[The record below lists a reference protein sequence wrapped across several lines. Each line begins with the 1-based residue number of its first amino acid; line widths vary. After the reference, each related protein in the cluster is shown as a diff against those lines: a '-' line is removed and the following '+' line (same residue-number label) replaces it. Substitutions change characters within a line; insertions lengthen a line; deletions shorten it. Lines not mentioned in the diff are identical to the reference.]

1 MRAELEDRFGPLPRE
16 ATHLLNVVTLR
27 SAARVLRVERLDV
40 RKSRATIAFAR
51 GTPVTAER
59 LLAMLRARGSRFRLV
74 RDFVVEV
81 GLPGGSWD
89 EIVAALLARL
99 KEFQ

>member
-1 MRAELEDRFGPLPRE
+1 
-16 ATHLLNVVTLR
+16 
-27 SAARVLRVERLDV
+27 
-40 RKSRATIAFAR
+40 
-51 GTPVTAER
+51 
-59 LLAMLRARGSRFRLV
+59 V